1 MYDIFGVLY
10 GGDYMKILKYK
21 KKKNGMYELEL
32 DNGVIV
38 DTYEE
43 VILAHDL
50 LITKNINDIDYNSIE
65 KDNKYYDCYYKTLKL
80 IKVSARSRKELYLK
94 IVI

>member
-1 MYDIFGVLY
+1 
-10 GGDYMKILKYK
+10 
-21 KKKNGMYELEL
+21 MYELEL

-50 LITKNINDIDYNSIE
+50 LITKILMI
-65 KDNKYYDCYYKTLKL
+65 
-80 IKVSARSRKELYLK
+80 
-94 IVI
+94 

>member
-1 MYDIFGVLY
+1 
-10 GGDYMKILKYK
+10 
-21 KKKNGMYELEL
+21 MYELEL

-65 KDNKYYDCYYKTLKL
+65 KITN
-80 IKVSARSRKELYLK
+80 IM
-94 IVI
+94 IVITEL

>member
-1 MYDIFGVLY
+1 
-10 GGDYMKILKYK
+10 MKILKYK

-43 VILAHDL
+43 VILAHNL
-50 LITKNINDIDYNSIE
+50 LITKNINDIDYISIE
-65 KDNKYYDCYYKTLKL
+65 KITN
-80 IKVSARSRKELYLK
+80 IM
-94 IVI
+94 IVITKL

>member
-1 MYDIFGVLY
+1 
-10 GGDYMKILKYK
+10 MKILKYK

-43 VILAHDL
+43 VILAHNL
-50 LITKNINDIDYNSIE
+50 LITKNINDIDYI
-65 KDNKYYDCYYKTLKL
+65 
-80 IKVSARSRKELYLK
+80 
-94 IVI
+94 